1 VGQRTPLARSWIW
14 STHPF
19 PGQGEFGQSSAE
31 PVDDRQG
38 GMQPKQ
44 RGVGGMLAQAKR
56 LVHAVGDRVAG
67 DVLVGSYFAVLR
79 S

>member
-1 VGQRTPLARSWIW
+1 
-14 STHPF
+14 
-19 PGQGEFGQSSAE
+19 
-31 PVDDRQG
+31 
-38 GMQPKQ
+38 
-44 RGVGGMLAQAKR
+44 MLAQAKR